1 LIKTLCI
8 DQSSAPLCTH
18 PMDDQDEKKNSA
30 NYVPSDHQLPESDAP
45 AHKKKTYWPWVLLVL
60 LVGLICYWA
69 FFHQGSSANAQPQ
82 GGGGR
87 RAFTGPV
94 TLTTATAT
102 KGDAGVYLDAIG
114 TVTALYTDSI
124 TAQVTGVI
132 TAVHYKEGQIVKK
145 GDPLIDI
152 DPRPYEAQVIEAEG
166 LLERD
171 QNLLAQAQM
180 DLERYRTAWAQ
191 NAIQRQTLEDQ
202 EKIVLQDQGT
212 VKNDEGTLRYD
223 QVQVAYCHITSPING
238 RVGLRLVDPGNLV
251 TANATTTLVV
261 ITQTQPIT
269 VVATIS
275 EDNLSQ
281 VLQQPHHGLDLP
293 IDAWDRANVKK
304 IASGK
309 VTSYDN
315 QIDTTTGTIKLRATF
330 DNKKAELYPN
340 EFVNTRLLV
349 KTLHDQILLPSSA
362 IQHNGTVAFV
372 YVIQDSK
379 AVLRKIKTGVTDDG
393 KTAVQGVNEGE
404 VVANSSFEKLQ
415 NGSQVVI
422 SQQALPSSSDSD
434 SSSSSDGG
442 DDQ

>member
-1 LIKTLCI
+1 
-8 DQSSAPLCTH
+8 
-18 PMDDQDEKKNSA
+18 MDDQKKNSA
-30 NYVPSDHQLPESDAP
+30 NYVPPDHQLPESDAP
-45 AHKKKTYWPWVLLVL
+45 AHKKKTHWPWILLVL
-60 LVGLICYWA
+60 LVCLICYWA

-82 GGGGR
+82 GGGR

-94 TLTTATAT
+94 TITTATAT

-132 TAVHYKEGQIVKK
+132 TAVHYKEGQFVKK

-152 DPRPYEAQVIEAEG
+152 DARPYEAQVTQAEG

-171 QNLLAQAQM
+171 QQLLAQAQM

-223 QVQVAYCHITSPING
+223 QVQVAYCHIASPING

-281 VLQQPHHGLDLP
+281 VLQQPRHGLDLP
-293 IDAWDRANVKK
+293 LEAWDRANQKK

-330 DNKKAELYPN
+330 DNKKSELYPN

-362 IQHNGTVAFV
+362 IQHNGTKAFV
-372 YVIQDSK
+372 YIIQNSK
-379 AVLRKIKTGVTDDG
+379 AALRNIKTGVTDDG

-415 NGSQVVI
+415 NGAQVVI
-422 SQQALPSSSDSD
+422 SQQALPGSSGSGN
-434 SSSSSDGG
+434 SDGG